1 MKDVLIII
9 PTYNEIENIEKIII
23 STINLYPKIKIL
35 VVDDNSPD
43 LTFKKVEEL
52 KLKFKDQLFLLKRQQ
67 KEGLGTAYVAGF
79 KWALK
84 NKFNYVFEMDA
95 DLSHNPMDIKRILEP
110 ILEKN
115 YDISIGSRYINGIN
129 VVNWPLS
136 RIILSYTASLFV
148 QLITKMNI
156 KDPTSGY
163 ICYKKSVL
171 ESIDL
176 DKIKF
181 TGYAFQIEMKYKSYL
196 KNFKISEVP
205 IIFTDRVNGVSKLNG
220 SIISEA
226 IFGVIGMRIK
236 KIFNIKF

>member
-1 MKDVLIII
+1 MRDVLIII
-9 PTYNEIENIEKIII
+9 PTYNEIENIENIII
-23 STINLYPKIKIL
+23 STFNLYPTINIL
-35 VVDDNSPD
+35 IVDDNSPD
-43 LTFKKVEEL
+43 LTSKKVEDL
-52 KLKFKDQLFLLKRQQ
+52 KPKFKDQLFLMKRLK

-95 DLSHNPMDIKRILEP
+95 DFSHNPKDIKRILEP
-110 ILEKN
+110 MLENN
-115 YDISIGSRYINGIN
+115 YDVSIGSRYIKGIN

-136 RIILSYTASLFV
+136 RIILSYTASQYV
-148 QLITKMNI
+148 QLITRMNI
-156 KDPTSGY
+156 KDSTSGY

-176 DKIKF
+176 DNIKF

-196 KNFKISEVP
+196 KNFKIIEVP
-205 IIFTDRVNGVSKLNG
+205 IIFSDRLFGVSKLNG

-226 IFGVIGMRIK
+226 IFGVIAMRIK
-236 KIFNIKF
+236 NIFNIKF

>member
-1 MKDVLIII
+1 MRDVLIII
-9 PTYNEIENIEKIII
+9 PTYNEIENIENIII
-23 STINLYPKIKIL
+23 STFNLYPTINIL
-35 VVDDNSPD
+35 IVDDNSPD
-43 LTFKKVEEL
+43 LTSKKVEDL
-52 KLKFKDQLFLLKRQQ
+52 KPKFKDQLFLLKRLK

-95 DLSHNPMDIKRILEP
+95 DFSHNPKDIKRILEP
-110 ILEKN
+110 MLENN
-115 YDISIGSRYINGIN
+115 YDVSIGSRYIKGIN

-136 RIILSYTASLFV
+136 RIILSYTASQYV
-148 QLITKMNI
+148 QLITRMNI
-156 KDPTSGY
+156 KDSTSGY

-196 KNFKISEVP
+196 KNFKIIEVP
-205 IIFTDRVNGVSKLNG
+205 IIFSDRLFGVSKLNG

-226 IFGVIGMRIK
+226 IFGVIAMKIK
-236 KIFNIKF
+236 NIFNIKF

>member
-1 MKDVLIII
+1 MRDVLIII
-9 PTYNEIENIEKIII
+9 PTYNEIENIENIII
-23 STINLYPKIKIL
+23 STINLYPTINIL
-35 VVDDNSPD
+35 IVDDNSPD
-43 LTFKKVEEL
+43 LTSKKVEDL
-52 KLKFKDQLFLLKRQQ
+52 KPKFNDQLFLMKRLK

-95 DLSHNPMDIKRILEP
+95 DLSHNPKDIKRILEP
-110 ILEKN
+110 MLENN
-115 YDISIGSRYINGIN
+115 YDVSIGSRYIKGIN

-136 RIILSYTASLFV
+136 RIILSYTASQYV
-148 QLITKMNI
+148 QLITRMNI
-156 KDPTSGY
+156 KDSTSGY

-176 DKIKF
+176 DNIKF

-196 KNFKISEVP
+196 KNFKIIEVP
-205 IIFTDRVNGVSKLNG
+205 IIFSDRLFGVSKLNG

-226 IFGVIGMRIK
+226 IFGVIAMRIK
-236 KIFNIKF
+236 NIFNIKF

>member
-9 PTYNEIENIEKIII
+9 PTYNEIENIENIII
-23 STINLYPKIKIL
+23 STINLYPTINIL
-35 VVDDNSPD
+35 IVDDNSPD
-43 LTFKKVEEL
+43 LTSKKVEDL
-52 KLKFKDQLFLLKRQQ
+52 KPKFKDQLFLLKRLK

-95 DLSHNPMDIKRILEP
+95 DFSHNPEDIKRILEP
-110 ILEKN
+110 MLENN
-115 YDISIGSRYINGIN
+115 YDVSIGSRYIKGIN

-136 RIILSYTASLFV
+136 RIILSYTASLYV
-148 QLITKMNI
+148 RLITRMNI
-156 KDPTSGY
+156 KDSTSGY

-176 DKIKF
+176 DNIKF

-196 KNFKISEVP
+196 KNFKIIEVP
-205 IIFTDRVNGVSKLNG
+205 IIFSDRLFGVSKLNG

-226 IFGVIGMRIK
+226 IFGVIAMRIK
-236 KIFNIKF
+236 NIFNIKF

>member
-23 STINLYPKIKIL
+23 STINLYPKIKIQ
-35 VVDDNSPD
+35 VVDDKSPD

-148 QLITKMNI
+148 QVITKMNI

-176 DKIKF
+176 DNIKF

-205 IIFTDRVNGVSKLNG
+205 IIFTDRVNGISKLNG